1 MTLYIS
7 DIRFYK
13 KQGIIYCIASI
24 VTVLFGLIYEMF
36 SHGVISN
43 YMIFAFTIPLTL
55 GVLVSF
61 LMYAL
66 KMKQVTR
73 VQISLYNASVATLTL
88 WSILNGVLEIYGTTN
103 WKVNLYLGL
112 YVLLFLGSLIV
123 GAIDRDNRT

>member
-1 MTLYIS
+1 
-7 DIRFYK
+7 
-13 KQGIIYCIASI
+13 
-24 VTVLFGLIYEMF
+24 MF

-88 WSILNGVLEIYGTTN
+88 WSIINGVLEIYGTTN